1 MVELGSINTLQ
12 VTRTGPYC
20 TYLDGGELGEV
31 VLLRAGAPADAE
43 PGTELSV
50 FVYVDTDDTVVASA
64 EPPKIVAGECNAL
77 KVVALTDH
85 GAFLD
90 WGLNCDLFVPR
101 SEQMGDM
108 AVGSVSVV
116 LAMVDDDSQRMIASA
131 KLFRYLPDYS
141 DDEFHDGQP
150 VSLMICQRTDL
161 GYKAVVDGTHLG
173 MLFHNEVFSPL
184 SIGDQREGFVKQVRP
199 DGKLDLTLQQ
209 AGAAGRDE
217 LESKILEH
225 LRQSD
230 GLSELTDKS
239 APQAIYKTFGVSK
252 KAYKKAL
259 GGLYRNRLIVIGK
272 DRIELVTTDK

>member
-1 MVELGSINTLQ
+1 
-12 VTRTGPYC
+12 
-20 TYLDGGELGEV
+20 
-31 VLLRAGAPADAE
+31 
-43 PGTELSV
+43 
-50 FVYVDTDDTVVASA
+50 
-64 EPPKIVAGECNAL
+64 VAGECNAL

-90 WGLNCDLFVPR
+90 WGLNSDLFVPR

-108 AVGSVSVV
+108 AVGSISVV

-131 KLFRYLPDYS
+131 KLFRYLPDQS
-141 DDEFHDGQP
+141 DDEFQDGQP
-150 VSLMICQRTDL
+150 VSLLICQRTDL

-173 MLFHNEVFSPL
+173 MLYHNEVFSPL
-184 SIGDQREGFVKQVRP
+184 GIGDQREGFVKQVRP

-225 LRQSD
+225 LRQLNGS
-230 GLSELTDKS
+230 SELTDKS
-239 APQAIYKTFGVSK
+239 APQAIYNTFGVSK

-272 DRIELVTTDK
+272 DRIELATTEE

>member
-12 VTRTGPYC
+12 VTRMGPYG

-31 VLLRAGAPADAE
+31 RLLRAGAPADAE

-90 WGLNCDLFVPR
+90 WGLNSDLFVPR

-108 AVGSVSVV
+108 AVGSISVV

-131 KLFRYLPDYS
+131 KLFRYLPDQS
-141 DDEFHDGQP
+141 DDEFQDGQP
-150 VSLMICQRTDL
+150 VSLLICQRTDL

-173 MLFHNEVFSPL
+173 MLYHNEVFSPL
-184 SIGDQREGFVKQVRP
+184 GIGDQREGFVKQVRP

-225 LRQSD
+225 LRQLNGS
-230 GLSELTDKS
+230 SELTDKS
-239 APQAIYKTFGVSK
+239 APQAIYNTFGVSK

-272 DRIELVTTDK
+272 DRIELATTEE

>member
-12 VTRTGPYC
+12 VTRTGPYG

-31 VLLRAGAPADAE
+31 RLLRAGAPADAE

-90 WGLNCDLFVPR
+90 WGLNSDLFVPR

-108 AVGSVSVV
+108 AVGSISVV

-131 KLFRYLPDYS
+131 KLFRYLPDQS
-141 DDEFHDGQP
+141 DDEFQDGQP
-150 VSLMICQRTDL
+150 VSLLICQRTDL

-173 MLFHNEVFSPL
+173 MLYHNEVFSPL
-184 SIGDQREGFVKQVRP
+184 GIGDQREGFVKQVRP

-225 LRQSD
+225 LRQLNGS
-230 GLSELTDKS
+230 SELTDKS
-239 APQAIYKTFGVSK
+239 APQAIYNTFGVSK

-272 DRIELVTTDK
+272 DRIELATTEE

>member
-12 VTRTGPYC
+12 VTRTGPYG

-31 VLLRAGAPADAE
+31 RLLRAGAPADAE

-50 FVYVDTDDTVVASA
+50 FVYVDADDTVVASA

-90 WGLNCDLFVPR
+90 WGLNSDLFVPR

-108 AVGSVSVV
+108 AVGSISVV

-131 KLFRYLPDYS
+131 KLFRYLPDQS
-141 DDEFHDGQP
+141 DDEFQDGQP
-150 VSLMICQRTDL
+150 VSLLICQRTDL

-173 MLFHNEVFSPL
+173 MLYHNEVFSPL
-184 SIGDQREGFVKQVRP
+184 GIGDQREGFVKQVRP

-225 LRQSD
+225 LRQLNGS
-230 GLSELTDKS
+230 SELTDKS
-239 APQAIYKTFGVSK
+239 APQAIYNTFGVSK

-272 DRIELVTTDK
+272 DRIELATTEE